1 MTTNILEYLEQTAQ
15 RLPEKTALA
24 DDKLSLGFGQW
35 LQQAECIGTAIAQAT
50 NGTLRRAVLVFVDR
64 RIEGLVGAMGAVE
77 SGNFYVPID
86 CKMPFERVRLIA
98 DVCKPIAAVA
108 TTEADLKTLDQIE
121 FAGPR
126 FIYNEVKDHAAD
138 KQLLA
143 TIREQIIDL
152 DPVYSIF
159 TSGSTGVP
167 KGVVISHR
175 GMIDLAD
182 WLVETFQFTEADALG
197 NQTPFYFDGSVKD
210 ICICL
215 KSGATLNVIGK
226 KYFTFTKQLMPFLND
241 RHITAILWATSA
253 IVLVG
258 NSDILSVALPEHL
271 RLVTFAGEAMPAKQ
285 LRTWQEKLPNV
296 RFVNLYGPTEITVD
310 CTFFDVTRH
319 YADDEYIP
327 IGKACRNMQVLVLK
341 DDDTEAAVGEV
352 GELCVR
358 GSGVAL
364 GYYGNR
370 TKTDEVFVQ
379 NPLNPL
385 YNDIIYRTGD
395 LVKPEADGNL
405 VFVSRK
411 DFQVKHKGNRIELG
425 EIEVAVNAID
435 GVTNAA
441 CIFDHEQDKLVLY
454 YTTVDVAERDV
465 INLVKERIPVYMFP
479 EVIVHLKAM
488 PFNMNGKIDRIELKK
503 MYEGQRLKVSGY
515 GHV

>member
-1 MTTNILEYLEQTAQ
+1 MIISILEYLEQTAQ
-15 RLPEKTALA
+15 RLPDKTALA
-24 DDKLSLGFGQW
+24 DDKLSLTFCQW
-35 LQQAECIGTAIAQAT
+35 QQQAESIGTAIAQAT
-50 NGTLRRAVLVFVDR
+50 NNAIRRAVLVFVDR
-64 RIEGLVGAMGAVE
+64 RIEGLVGAMGVVE

-98 DVCKPIAAVA
+98 EVCKPIAAVA
-108 TTEADLKTLDQIE
+108 TTDADLKTLDQIE

-126 FIYNEVKDHAAD
+126 FLYNEAKDLPSD
-138 KQLLA
+138 KQILSD
-143 TIREQIIDL
+143 IREQIIDL

-182 WLVETFQFTEADALG
+182 WLVETFEFTDHDALG

-215 KSGATLNVIGK
+215 KSGATLNVLGK
-226 KYFTFTKQLMPFLND
+226 KYFTFTKLLIPFLNE

-253 IVLVG
+253 IVMVG
-258 NSDILSVALPEHL
+258 NSDILNIALPEHL

-310 CTFFDVTRH
+310 CTYFDVTRQ

-370 TKTDEVFVQ
+370 GKTDEVFVR

-385 YNDIIYRTGD
+385 YHDIIYRTGD
-395 LVKPEADGNL
+395 LVKPDADGNL

-425 EIEVAVNAID
+425 EIEVAVNAIE
-435 GVTNAA
+435 GVTNAT
-441 CIFDHEQDKLVLY
+441 CIFDQEQDKLVLY
-454 YTTVDVAERDV
+454 YTTADGKPLDI

-479 EVIVHLKAM
+479 EVVNHTVQM
-488 PFNMNGKIDRIELKK
+488 PYNMNGKIDRIELKRQ
-503 MYEGQRLKVSGY
+503 YEASKD
-515 GHV
+515 

>member
-1 MTTNILEYLEQTAQ
+1 MITNILEYLEQTAK
-15 RLPEKTALA
+15 RLPVKTALA
-24 DDKLSLGFGQW
+24 DDKLSLTYSQW
-35 LQQAECIGTAIAQAT
+35 LQQSENIGTAIAQAT
-50 NGTLRRAVLVFVDR
+50 NSAIRRAVLVFVDR

-126 FIYNEVKDHAAD
+126 FLYNEVKDQPAD
-138 KQLLA
+138 KQVLA
-143 TIREQIIDL
+143 AIRDQIIDL

-182 WLVETFQFTEADALG
+182 WLVETFLFTEADALG

-310 CTFFDVTRH
+310 CTYFDVTRQ

-358 GSGVAL
+358 GTGVAL

-425 EIEVAVNAID
+425 EIEVAVNAIE

-454 YTTVDVAERDV
+454 YTTVDGTERNV

-479 EVIVHLKAM
+479 EVIIHLKAM

-503 MYEGQRLKVSGY
+503 QYEATKD
-515 GHV
+515 

>member
-1 MTTNILEYLEQTAQ
+1 MVTNILDFLELTAL

-24 DDKLSLGFGQW
+24 DEKQSLTFGQW
-35 LQQAECIGTAIAQAT
+35 LQQAESIGTAIAQFT
-50 NGTLRRAVLVFVDR
+50 DNITRSAVLVFVDR
-64 RIEGLVGAMGAVE
+64 RIEGLVGAMGVVE

-108 TTEADLKTLDQIE
+108 TTEADLKTLDLIE

-126 FIYNEVKDHAAD
+126 FLYDEAKDFETN
-138 KQLLA
+138 QQVLA
-143 TIREQIIDL
+143 TIREQMIDL

-175 GMIDLAD
+175 GMIDLAN
-182 WLVETFQFTEADALG
+182 WLVETFKFTENDALG

-210 ICICL
+210 IVICL

-226 KYFTFTKQLMPFLND
+226 KYFTFTKLLIPLLND

-253 IVLVG
+253 VVLVG
-258 NSDILSVALPEHL
+258 NSDILSVALPKYL
-271 RLVTFAGEAMPAKQ
+271 RLVTFAGETMPAKQ
-285 LRTWQEKLPNV
+285 LRIWQEKLTNV

-310 CTFFDVTRH
+310 CTSFDVKRQ
-319 YADDEYIP
+319 YSDDENIP

-341 DDDTEAAVGEV
+341 EDNTEAKLGEV

-358 GSGVAL
+358 GTGVAL

-385 YNDIIYRTGD
+385 FNDIIYRTGD
-395 LVKPEADGNL
+395 LVKLDEDGNL

-425 EIEVAVNAID
+425 EIEAAVNAID
-435 GVTNAA
+435 GITNAA
-441 CIFDHEQDKLVLY
+441 CIFDQQNDKIVLY
-454 YTTVDVAERDV
+454 YTTTDGQERDI
-465 INLVKERIPVYMFP
+465 INQVKEKIPVYMFP
-479 EVIVHLKAM
+479 EVVNHLAQM
-488 PFNMNGKIDRIELKK
+488 PYNLNGKIDRIELKAQ
-503 MYEGQRLKVSGY
+503 YEANKD
-515 GHV
+515 

>member
-1 MTTNILEYLEQTAQ
+1 MVTNILEYLEQTAQ

-24 DDKLSLGFGQW
+24 DDKLSLSFGQW
-35 LQQAECIGTAIAQAT
+35 LQQAENIGTAIAQAT
-50 NGTLRRAVLVFVDR
+50 NSTMRHAVLVFVDR

-121 FAGPR
+121 FVGPR
-126 FIYNEVKDHAAD
+126 FIYNEVKEHPAD

-143 TIREQIIDL
+143 AIREQMIDL

-182 WLVETFQFTEADALG
+182 WLVETLQFTEADALG

-226 KYFTFTKQLMPFLND
+226 KYFTFTKHLMPFLNE

-258 NSDILSVALPEHL
+258 NSDILNVALPEHL

-285 LRTWQEKLPNV
+285 LRTWQEKLPSV

-310 CTFFDVTRH
+310 CTYFDVTRQ
-319 YADDEYIP
+319 YADNEFIP
-327 IGKACRNMQVLVLK
+327 IGKACRNMQILVLK

-364 GYYGNR
+364 GYYDNR

-385 YNDIIYRTGD
+385 YNDIVYRTGD

-425 EIEVAVNAID
+425 EIEVAVNAIE

-441 CIFDHEQDKLVLY
+441 CIFDQEQDKLVLY
-454 YTTVDVAERDV
+454 YTTANGQPLDI

-479 EVIVHLKAM
+479 EVVNHLAQM
-488 PFNMNGKIDRIELKK
+488 PYNLNGKIDRIELKR
-503 MYEGQRLKVSGY
+503 MYETTLL
-515 GHV
+515 

>member
-1 MTTNILEYLEQTAQ
+1 MITNILEYLEQTAQ

-24 DDKLSLGFGQW
+24 DDKQILSFRQW
-35 LQQAECIGTAIAQAT
+35 QQQAENIGTAIVQAT
-50 NGTLRRAVLVFVDR
+50 NSTIRSAVLVFVDR

-126 FIYNEVKDHAAD
+126 FIYNEVKEHQAD

-143 TIREQIIDL
+143 TIREQMIDL

-182 WLVETFQFTEADALG
+182 WLVETFRFTEADALG

-226 KYFTFTKQLMPFLND
+226 KYFTFTKQLMPLLNE
-241 RHITAILWATSA
+241 RRITAILWATSA

-258 NSDILSVALPEHL
+258 NSDILNIALPEHL

-285 LRTWQEKLPNV
+285 LRTWQAKLPNV

-310 CTFFDVTRH
+310 CTYFDVTRQ

-364 GYYGNR
+364 GYYGNSA
-370 TKTDEVFVQ
+370 KTDEVFVQ

-425 EIEVAVNAID
+425 EIEVAVNAIE
-435 GVTNAA
+435 GVTNVA
-441 CIFDHEQDKLVLY
+441 CIFDQELDKLVLY
-454 YTTVDVAERDV
+454 YTTVDGTERDV

-503 MYEGQRLKVSGY
+503 QYEASKN
-515 GHV
+515 

>member
-1 MTTNILEYLEQTAQ
+1 MMVTNILDYLERTAQ

-24 DDKLSLGFGQW
+24 DDKLSLTYGQW
-35 LQQAECIGTAIAQAT
+35 LHQAESIGTAVAQAT
-50 NGTLRRAVLVFVDR
+50 NSTIRRAVLVFVDR

-98 DVCKPIAAVA
+98 DVCRPIAAVA

-121 FAGPR
+121 FTGPR
-126 FIYNEVKDHAAD
+126 FIYNEAKDHPAD
-138 KQLLA
+138 KLA
-143 TIREQIIDL
+143 LAKIREQIVDL

-175 GMIDLAD
+175 GMIDLAN
-182 WLVETFQFTEADALG
+182 WLVETFEFTEQDALG

-226 KYFTFTKQLMPFLND
+226 KYFTFTKLLIPLLNE

-258 NSDILSVALPEHL
+258 NSDILNVALPEHL

-285 LRTWQEKLPNV
+285 LRTWQEKLPDV

-310 CTFFDVTRH
+310 CTYFDVTRH

-327 IGKACRNMQVLVLK
+327 IGKACRNMQVIVLK

-370 TKTDEVFVQ
+370 IKTEEVFVQ

-395 LVKPEADGNL
+395 LVKPDEEGNL
-405 VFVSRK
+405 IFVSRK

-425 EIEVAVNAID
+425 EIEVAVNAIE

-454 YTTVDVAERDV
+454 YTTANGQPMDI

-479 EVIVHLKAM
+479 EVVNHLTQM
-488 PFNMNGKIDRIELKK
+488 PYNLNGKIDRIELKK
-503 MYEGQRLKVSGY
+503 QYEASKD
-515 GHV
+515 

>member
-1 MTTNILEYLEQTAQ
+1 MITNILEYLEQTAQ
-15 RLPEKTALA
+15 RQPEKTALA
-24 DDKLSLGFGQW
+24 DDKLSLSFGQW
-35 LQQAECIGTAIAQAT
+35 LQQTESIGTAIAQAT
-50 NGTLRRAVLVFVDR
+50 NSTIRRAVLVFVDR

-126 FIYNEVKDHAAD
+126 FLYNEVKDQPAD
-138 KQLLA
+138 KQVLA
-143 TIREQIIDL
+143 AIRDQIIDL

-310 CTFFDVTRH
+310 CTYFDVTRH

-395 LVKPEADGNL
+395 LVKPEVDGNL

-425 EIEVAVNAID
+425 EIEVAVNAIE

-454 YTTVDVAERDV
+454 YTTVDGQPLDI

-479 EVIVHLKAM
+479 EVVNHLAQM
-488 PFNMNGKIDRIELKK
+488 PYNLNGKIDRIELKK
-503 MYEGQRLKVSGY
+503 QYEATKD
-515 GHV
+515 

>member
-1 MTTNILEYLEQTAQ
+1 MVTNILEYLEQTVL

-24 DDKLSLGFGQW
+24 DDKLSLTFGQW
-35 LQQAECIGTAIAQAT
+35 LQQAESIGTAIAQAT
-50 NGTLRRAVLVFVDR
+50 NNSIRCAVLVFVDR

-108 TTEADLKTLDQIE
+108 ITETDLKTLDQID
-121 FAGPR
+121 FDGPR
-126 FIYNEVKDHAAD
+126 FLYNEVKDHLVD
-138 KQLLA
+138 KKVLA
-143 TIREQIIDL
+143 KIREQIIDL

-182 WLVETFQFTEADALG
+182 WLVETFEFTDHDALG

-215 KSGATLNVIGK
+215 KSGATLNVLGK
-226 KYFTFTKQLMPFLND
+226 KYFTFTKLLIPFLNE

-253 IVLVG
+253 IMMVG
-258 NSDILSVALPEHL
+258 NSDILNIALPEHL

-310 CTFFDVTRH
+310 CTYFEVTRQ
-319 YADDEYIP
+319 YADNEYIP

-341 DDDTEAAVGEV
+341 DDDTEASFGEV

-370 TKTDEVFVQ
+370 VKTDEVFVQ

-395 LVKPEADGNL
+395 LVKPDADGNL

-425 EIEVAVNAID
+425 EIEVAVNAIE

-441 CIFDHEQDKLVLY
+441 CIFDQEQDKLVLY
-454 YTTVDVAERDV
+454 YTTADGQPVDV

-479 EVIVHLKAM
+479 EVVNHMVQM
-488 PFNMNGKIDRIELKK
+488 PYNMNGKIDRVLLYR
-503 MYEGQRLKVSGY
+503 MYNKES
-515 GHV
+515 

>member
-1 MTTNILEYLEQTAQ
+1 MITNILELLENTTH
-15 RLPEKTALA
+15 RLTEKTALV
-24 DDKLSLGFGQW
+24 DDKLSLSFGQW
-35 LQQAECIGTAIAQAT
+35 LQQAENIGTAIAQAT
-50 NGTLRRAVLVFVDR
+50 NSTMRHAVLVFVDR
-64 RIEGLVGAMGAVE
+64 RIEGLVGAMGTVE

-86 CKMPFERVRLIA
+86 CKMPYERVRLIVN
-98 DVCKPIAAVA
+98 VCKPIAAVV
-108 TTEADLKTLDQIE
+108 TTEADLITLNQIE
-121 FAGPR
+121 FSEPI
-126 FIYNEVKDHAAD
+126 FIYNEAKEHPAD

-143 TIREQIIDL
+143 AIREQIIDL

-226 KYFTFTKQLMPFLND
+226 KYFTFTKQLIPLLNE

-258 NSDILSVALPEHL
+258 NSDILNVALPEYL

-285 LRTWQEKLPNV
+285 LRIWQEKLPNV

-310 CTFFDVTRH
+310 CTYFDVTRQ

-327 IGKACRNMQVLVLK
+327 IGRACRNMQVLVLK
-341 DDDTEAAVGEV
+341 DDDTKAMVGEV

-370 TKTDEVFVQ
+370 AKTDEVFVQ

-425 EIEVAVNAID
+425 EIEVAVNAIE
-435 GVTNAA
+435 GVTNVA

-454 YTTVDVAERDV
+454 YTTADGQPMDI

-479 EVIVHLKAM
+479 EVVNHMVQM
-488 PFNMNGKIDRIELKK
+488 PYNMNGKIDRIELKK
-503 MYEGQRLKVSGY
+503 QYEASKD
-515 GHV
+515 

>member
-1 MTTNILEYLEQTAQ
+1 MITNILEYLEQTTQ
-15 RLPEKTALA
+15 RLPDKTALA
-24 DDKLSLGFGQW
+24 DDKLSLTFGQW
-35 LQQAECIGTAIAQAT
+35 LQQSENIGTAIAQAT
-50 NGTLRRAVLVFVDR
+50 NCTVRRAVLVFVDR

-98 DVCKPIAAVA
+98 EVCKPIAAVA
-108 TTEADLKTLDQIE
+108 TTEVDLKTLDQIE

-126 FIYNEVKDHAAD
+126 FLYNEVKDHAAD
-138 KQLLA
+138 KQLLSA
-143 TIREQIIDL
+143 IREQIIDL

-182 WLVETFQFTEADALG
+182 WLVETFEFTEQDALG

-210 ICICL
+210 ICICI

-310 CTFFDVTRH
+310 CTYFDVTRQ
-319 YADDEYIP
+319 YSDNEYIP
-327 IGKACRNMQVLVLK
+327 IGKACRNMQVIVLK
-341 DDDTEAAVGEV
+341 DNDTEAAVGEV

-370 TKTDEVFVQ
+370 AKTDEMFVQ

-395 LVKPEADGNL
+395 LVKPESDGNL

-425 EIEVAVNAID
+425 EIEVAVNAIK

-454 YTTVDVAERDV
+454 YTTVNDQPTDI

-479 EVIVHLKAM
+479 EVVNHLAQM
-488 PFNMNGKIDRIELKK
+488 PYNLNGKIDRIELKK
-503 MYEGQRLKVSGY
+503 MYENGK
-515 GHV
+515 

>member
-1 MTTNILEYLEQTAQ
+1 MVTNILEYLEKTAR
-15 RLPEKTALA
+15 RLPEKIALA
-24 DDKLSLGFGQW
+24 DDKLSLTFNKW
-35 LQQAECIGTAIAQAT
+35 IQQAESIGTSIAQAT
-50 NGTLRRAVLVFVDR
+50 NSTIHRAILVFVDR
-64 RIEGLVGAMGAVE
+64 RIEGLVGAMGIVE

-86 CKMPFERVRLIA
+86 CKMPYERVRLIA
-98 DVCKPIAAVA
+98 EVCKPIAAVA
-108 TTEADLKTLDQIE
+108 TTEADMKTLDQIE
-121 FAGPR
+121 FASPR
-126 FIYNEVKDHAAD
+126 FLYNEAKEHSAD
-138 KQLLA
+138 YEVLA
-143 TIREQIIDL
+143 KIREQIIDL

-175 GMIDLAD
+175 GMIDLAE
-182 WLVETFQFTEADALG
+182 WLVETFGFTDEDALG

-226 KYFTFTKQLMPFLND
+226 KYFTFTKQLMPLLNE
-241 RHITAILWATSA
+241 RNITAILWATSA

-258 NSDILSVALPEHL
+258 NSDILNVALPEQL

-310 CTFFDVTRH
+310 CTYFDVTRH

-327 IGKACRNMQVLVLK
+327 IGKACRNMQVIVLK

-370 TKTDEVFVQ
+370 TKTDEVFGQ
-379 NPLNPL
+379 NPLNPF

-395 LVKPEADGNL
+395 LVKPDADGNL

-425 EIEVAVNAID
+425 EIEVAVNAIE

-441 CIFDHEQDKLVLY
+441 CIFDQEQDKLVLY
-454 YTTVDVAERDV
+454 YTTVDDTERDI

-503 MYEGQRLKVSGY
+503 QYEATKD
-515 GHV
+515 

>member
-1 MTTNILEYLEQTAQ
+1 MITNILEYLEKTAL
-15 RLPEKTALA
+15 RTPEKTALS
-24 DDKLSLGFGQW
+24 DDKISLTFSQW
-35 LQQAECIGTAIAQAT
+35 LQQAENIGTVIAQT
-50 NGTLRRAVLVFVDR
+50 TGSTIRRAVLVFVDR
-64 RIEGLVGAMGAVE
+64 RIEGLVGAMGVVE

-121 FAGPR
+121 FAGSR
-126 FIYNEVKDHAAD
+126 FLYNEVKEYPTDY
-138 KQLLA
+138 KVLA
-143 TIREQIIDL
+143 KIREQIIDL

-182 WLVETFQFTEADALG
+182 WLVETFDFTDQDALG

-226 KYFTFTKQLMPFLND
+226 KYFTFTKHLMPLLNE

-253 IVLVG
+253 IVMVG
-258 NSDILSVALPEHL
+258 NSDILNIALPEHL

-310 CTFFDVTRH
+310 CTYFDVTRQ

-341 DDDTEAAVGEV
+341 DDDTETAVGEV

-395 LVKPEADGNL
+395 LVKPDADGNL

-425 EIEVAVNAID
+425 EIEVAVNAIE

-441 CIFDHEQDKLVLY
+441 CIFDQEQDKLVLY
-454 YTTVDVAERDV
+454 YTTADGQPMDI

-479 EVIVHLKAM
+479 EVVNHLAQM
-488 PFNMNGKIDRIELKK
+488 PYNLNGKIDRIELKK
-503 MYEGQRLKVSGY
+503 AYENGK
-515 GHV
+515 

>member
-1 MTTNILEYLEQTAQ
+1 MITNILEYLEQTAQ
-15 RLPEKTALA
+15 RLPDKTALA
-24 DDKLSLGFGQW
+24 DDKLSLTFGQW
-35 LQQAECIGTAIAQAT
+35 LQQAENIGTAIAQAT
-50 NGTLRRAVLVFVDR
+50 NGTMRHAVLVFVDR

-121 FAGPR
+121 FKGPR
-126 FIYNEVKDHAAD
+126 FIYNEVKEHPAD
-138 KQLLA
+138 RQLLA
-143 TIREQIIDL
+143 AIREQIIDL

-310 CTFFDVTRH
+310 CTYFDVTRH

-364 GYYGNR
+364 GYYGNP

-395 LVKPEADGNL
+395 LVKPDADGNL

-435 GVTNAA
+435 SVTNAA

-454 YTTVDVAERDV
+454 YTTVDGTEHDV

-503 MYEGQRLKVSGY
+503 QYESTKA
-515 GHV
+515 